1 MGLYITCTNKISSRK
16 VDHIFFFNKNK
27 ELIDLVNKKEV
38 VVNSN
43 NDSSKLDSFKSVVE
57 YASSK
62 NINSYEILVEN
73 GNPLEDIVIF
83 LTNYILDKEL
93 SVGLITK
100 DQELFN
106 NHVNFLE
113 ENGVALLNP
122 FICYSPSY
130 VPEPDFY
137 VTKLAN
143 KVENKGVFR
152 ALAKPAHIVL
162 EESFH
167 DKFMKLLIESGED
180 NATIYKRAGVSRQV
194 FSKIISNKDLIPTKL
209 TIISLCIGLELTYP
223 DAVELLESAGY
234 SLSKSI
240 MFDSIIIEFLKA
252 ETYDYFIINSELD
265 EYGCPLLG
273 WHPRED

>member
-93 SVGLITK
+93 SIGLITK

-130 VPEPDFY
+130 VPEPDFSI
-137 VTKLAN
+137 TKLAN
-143 KVENKGVFR
+143 KVENKGAFR
-152 ALAKPAHIVL
+152 AIAKPAHIVL

-209 TIISLCIGLELTYP
+209 TIISLCIGLELTFP
-223 DAVELLESAGY
+223 EAMELLESAGY

-240 MFDSIIIEFLKA
+240 MFDSIIIKFLKA
-252 ETYDYFIINSELD
+252 ETYDYFLINSELD

>member
-27 ELIDLVNKKEV
+27 ELIDSVNKKEV
-38 VVNSN
+38 VINSN
-43 NDSSKLDSFKSVVE
+43 NDSSKLDSFKSIVE

-62 NINSYEILVEN
+62 NINTYEILVEN
-73 GNPLEDIVIF
+73 GNPLEDIVVF

-93 SVGLITK
+93 SIGLITM
-100 DQELFN
+100 DQELIN
-106 NHVNFLE
+106 GHIDFLE

-130 VPEPDFY
+130 ISEPDFY

-143 KVENKGVFR
+143 KVENKGAFR
-152 ALAKPAHIVL
+152 AIAKPAHIVL

-194 FSKIISNKDLIPTKL
+194 FSKIISNKDMIPTKL

-223 DAVELLESAGY
+223 EAMELLESAGY

-240 MFDSIIIEFLKA
+240 MFDSIIIKFLKA
-252 ETYDYFIINSELD
+252 ETYDYFLINSELD

>member
-1 MGLYITCTNKISSRK
+1 MGLYITRTNKLSSRK
-16 VDHIFFFNKNK
+16 VDHIFFFNKNN

-43 NDSSKLDSFKSVVE
+43 NDSSKLDSFKSIVE
-57 YASSK
+57 YASSQ
-62 NINSYEILVEN
+62 NINAYEILVEKD
-73 GNPLEDIVIF
+73 NPLEDIVVF

-93 SVGLITK
+93 SIGLITK
-100 DQELFN
+100 DQELIN
-106 NHVNFLE
+106 SHVDFLE

-143 KVENKGVFR
+143 KVENKGAFR
-152 ALAKPAHIVL
+152 AVAKPAHIVL

-194 FSKIISNKDLIPTKL
+194 FSKIISSKDMIPTKL

-223 DAVELLESAGY
+223 EAVELLESAGY

-240 MFDSIIIEFLKA
+240 MFDSIIIKFLKA
-252 ETYDYFIINSELD
+252 ETYDYFLINTELD